1 MADGADGTAR
11 WVAAGIAVLAEGGVD
26 RVRVEVVAERLGVT
40 KGGFYR
46 RFRDR
51 RALLDAILD
60 AWSKGRIAAIDRQT
74 ALGEACPS
82 QRLRAVIKL
91 FSERVSAQGM
101 AIELAIR
108 QWARS
113 DRAAAAAVARVD
125 DRRLKNVALL
135 YRRMG
140 LTPQD
145 AQARA
150 VLLYAFIFGQSLLF
164 LEQTPRQKATLIA
177 TCSSVLVAEGG
188 CGEAGR
194 RDCGRRRRLQR
205 TANGD

>member
-1 MADGADGTAR
+1 MTDNADRTVR
-11 WVAAGIAVLAEGGVD
+11 WVAAGIAALAEGGVD
-26 RVRVEVVAERLGVT
+26 RVRVEVLAERLGVT

-60 AWSKGRIAAIDRQT
+60 AWSEGRIAAIDRQT
-74 ALGEACPS
+74 ALGEASPD
-82 QRLRAVIKL
+82 QRLRAVVKL
-91 FSERVSAQGM
+91 FSERISAQGM

-125 DRRLKNVALL
+125 DRRLKNVAEL

-150 VLLYAFIFGQSLLF
+150 VLLYAFIFGQSLLV
-164 LEQTPRQKATLIA
+164 LEQTPRKKAALIA
-177 TCSSVLVAEGG
+177 ACTGVLVQERGG
-188 CGEAGR
+188 SDAGR
-194 RDCGRRRRLQR
+194 RRD
-205 TANGD
+205 